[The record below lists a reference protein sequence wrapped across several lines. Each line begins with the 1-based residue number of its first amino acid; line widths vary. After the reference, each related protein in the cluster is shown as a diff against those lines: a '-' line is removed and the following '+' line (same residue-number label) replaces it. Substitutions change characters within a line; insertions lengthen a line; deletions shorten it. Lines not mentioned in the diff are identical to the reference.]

1 MYDLDLLEGTSE
13 RIQMKQLAVQTCVGM
28 IGRTISQ
35 SEFRVKKDNEIV
47 KDELYY
53 KLNVRPNK
61 NTTASHFWQ
70 TVVYKLIHD
79 NECLIVKSDTDD
91 LLIADDFIRVEYGL
105 VEDIFKSVTIK
116 NFTFQRTFKMSEVV
130 YLEYDN
136 ENLAKLIDGL
146 FTDYGELFG
155 RMIEFQKHKNQVRA
169 TVDMEITGAKD
180 PESQKKIQS
189 FIDRMYQAIKEKAFA
204 IIPQQKG
211 IVYNERASVSGADV
225 DEINKV
231 SNGFLDHVAKALGV
245 PVSLVHGDMA
255 DVEKQTR
262 NYMTFC
268 IDPLLKKIKDE
279 LDAKFVD
286 KKDYLAGEKFDIRR
300 VSYSNLFDL
309 ATAVDKLRSS
319 GVMNGN
325 ELRDELNLERADDPL
340 LEKFVLTKNYTED
353 NEEIKG
359 GDKE

>member
-1 MYDLDLLEGTSE
+1 
-13 RIQMKQLAVQTCVGM
+13 M

-35 SEFRVKKDNEIV
+35 SEFRVKKDNKIL

-53 KLNVRPNK
+53 KLNVRPNQ

-91 LLIADDFIRVEYGL
+91 LLIADDFIRAEYGL

-116 NFTFQRTFKMSEVV
+116 NFTYQRTFKMSDVV

-169 TVDMEITGAKD
+169 TVDMEGVNAKD
-180 PESQKKIQS
+180 PRTQERLQS
-189 FIDRMYQAIKEKAFA
+189 FIDRMYQAVKEKAFA

-211 IVYNERASVSGADV
+211 FTYKEESTSSQGSTNFE
-225 DEINKV
+225 EINKLT
-231 SNGFLDHVAKALGV
+231 NGFLDKVAMALGV
-245 PVSLVHGDMA
+245 PVSLVHGEMA
-255 DVEKQTR
+255 DAEKQTR
-262 NYMTFC
+262 NYMTFS

-279 LDAKFVD
+279 LNAKFVG

-325 ELRDELNLERADDPL
+325 ELRDELNLERVDDPML
-340 LEKFVLTKNYTED
+340 DRYFITRNYTED
-353 NEEIKG
+353 NEELEG
-359 GDKE
+359 G